1 MAFELDPARSAL
13 IIQDLQNDVIAE
25 GGAFADSGAPAHAQS
40 QNVVENVKSLAAR
53 RASRHGGD
61 PRPLHR
67 RGRGAGAEA
76 ERAALPG
83 CGRGQGDGARHLGGR
98 GGGRA

>member
-25 GGAFADSGAPAHAQS
+25 GGAFAESGAPAHAAS
-40 QNVVENVKSLAAR
+40 QNVVENVKSLGR
-53 RASRHGGD
+53 GRAQGRHGGD

-67 RGRGAGAEA
+67 RG
-76 ERAALPG
+76 
-83 CGRGQGDGARHLGGR
+83 GGR
-98 GGGRA
+98 LA